1 MSLEQYH
8 LNSAP
13 SVVLIQCIEI
23 KHSLWPSPLRYVM
36 NHGDGVTV
44 RHEDGVS
51 AFYEYMPLDLKRGN
65 TSDNLDQKL
74 TITVGDLGEVVP
86 QLLKRV
92 RAAKTE
98 ECPEV
103 IFRQYFS
110 TNLNSPIE
118 VVSQMYV
125 TNSSRDMQGS
135 TFEAGAQKLNV
146 VGTGERYTVEM
157 FPSLRGFM

>member
-8 LNSAP
+8 LNSSP
-13 SVVLIQCIEI
+13 SVALLQCIEV
-23 KHSLWPSPLRYVM
+23 KHSLWPAPLRYVM

-44 RHEDGVS
+44 RHEDGLS
-51 AFYEYMPLDLKRGN
+51 AYYEYMPLDVKRGT

-74 TITVGDLGEVVP
+74 SITVGDLGEIVP

-92 RAAKTE
+92 RVAKTD

-103 IFRQYFS
+103 VFRQYFS
-110 TNLNSPIE
+110 TNPNSSVE
-118 VVSQMYV
+118 TVKELYV

-135 TFEAGAQKLNV
+135 TFDAEAQRLNV